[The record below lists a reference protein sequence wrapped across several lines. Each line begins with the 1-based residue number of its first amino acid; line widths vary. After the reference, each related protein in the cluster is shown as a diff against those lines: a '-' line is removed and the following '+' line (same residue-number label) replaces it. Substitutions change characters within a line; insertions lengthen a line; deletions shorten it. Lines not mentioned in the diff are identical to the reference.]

1 MATLSKSAEDDS
13 SYTVCLRLDR
23 KLCQEIE
30 KARVEELEAPTRSA
44 WIRRAIKRDL
54 IREKEGRYGY
64 DQRTGESTA
73 Q

>member
-1 MATLSKSAEDDS
+1 MGESKQQ
-13 SYTVCLRLDR
+13 SYWHLVTLRLKDD
-23 KLCQEIE
+23 LLQEIE
-30 KARVEELEAPTRSA
+30 NARVEELEAPTRSA

-54 IREKEGRYGY
+54 IREKKGRYGY